1 MLRLSNLQIFC
12 SAPRWCNSYQQ
23 YAEVQL
29 CWGAWPPSCC
39 FFVPSS
45 VPRVTFLLLSFC
57 DIALVSNLHLL
68 CAHANTHLDCSRSA
82 VRHEW
87 GVGKGLTGDSNCC
100 LTDKW
105 WNACWCNCNEGI
117 IWQARGYIALTLPE
131 SLLWHSRCIQTSYT
145 SITALPLFLQT
156 YLQVNPCHIPTP
168 VFTFLLL
175 LKSSVFRGSVYNQ
188 CQDISVQEEVMRL
201 WHIISQRKVSVLIS
215 LQLTVQ
221 FITRRSMKI
230 PYLNNASASLLK
242 D

>member
-1 MLRLSNLQIFC
+1 MQQLPTICRSAAVRRRLAS
-12 SAPRWCNSYQQ
+12 
-23 YAEVQL
+23 
-29 CWGAWPPSCC
+29 
-39 FFVPSS
+39 
-45 VPRVTFLLLSFC
+45 FLLLLCSLFC
-57 DIALVSNLHLL
+57 PSCHLSAAVFLWHSSLYISNLHLL
-68 CAHANTHLDCSRSA
+68 CANTHLDCSRSA

-105 WNACWCNCNEGI
+105 WNACWCNCSEGI
-117 IWQARGYIALTLPE
+117 IWQALGYIALTLPG

-145 SITALPLFLQT
+145 SITASPLFLQT
-156 YLQVNPCHIPTP
+156 YLQVNPCHIPMP
-168 VFTFLLL
+168 VITFLLL

-201 WHIISQRKVSVLIS
+201 WHIISQRKVSVLIL

-221 FITRRSMKI
+221 FITRRSMRI